1 MSKYSNLE
9 LEFGPQEIQSSK
21 ATLEEW
27 REDRAKIGALQALT
41 VRSWDDEP
49 DEPAYQDLIDTLIRF
64 FASGEDHLRNFE
76 TLE

>member
-64 FASGEDHLRNFE
+64 FVSGEDHLRNFE